1 MVMDNSKSIIELY
14 CLHVQEYLKQ
24 VSVQLNEEQIKR
36 HYEHIY
42 NGWSMLIHILS
53 ITYIATQD
61 LKLCHCKLTHSRIL
75 YLEFVN
81 QIRDHKEHLSNPTL
95 FVYSKILNDI
105 SFKNARNSPIILFQQ
120 LKKYAEFVLGWN
132 NHHIQNSQRLYLAN
146 VFLQHYL
153 IYFCYYNKMDVLPL
167 FEYIYIKCKVDTD
180 STHYIV
186 LNELYT
192 KMTSRNIQKK
202 MQNFIRFDF
211 LIPEFTFTNTS
222 AYIEQLIQACI
233 ISA

>member
-1 MVMDNSKSIIELY
+1 MDDSKSLIELY

-24 VSVQLNEEQIKR
+24 VSVQLDENQIKD

-61 LKLCHCKLTHSRIL
+61 LKLCHYKLTHSRLL
-75 YLEFVN
+75 YLEFVD
-81 QIRDHKEHLSNPTL
+81 QIRDHKEHSSNPTL

-105 SFKNARNSPIILFQQ
+105 SLKNARHTTIPFQQ
-120 LKKYAEFVLGWN
+120 MKKYAEFVLGWD
-132 NHHIQNSQRLYLAN
+132 NHHLQNSQRLYLAN

-153 IYFCYYNKMDVLPL
+153 IYFCYYNKTDVLPL
-167 FEYIYIKCKVDTD
+167 FEYIYTKCNVETD
-180 STHYIV
+180 SMHYIV

-202 MQNFIRFDF
+202 LQNFIRFDF